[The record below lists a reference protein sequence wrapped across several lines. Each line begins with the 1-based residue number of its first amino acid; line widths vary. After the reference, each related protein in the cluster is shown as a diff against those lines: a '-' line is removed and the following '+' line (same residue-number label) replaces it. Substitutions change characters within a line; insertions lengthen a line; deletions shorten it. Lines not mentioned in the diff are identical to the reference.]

1 MNAQPLPATP
11 NLAANLGVILRD
23 LAAIIARRL
32 LRHPLHAILI
42 IPLCRHIARTTRRLE
57 HLLARLTAGP
67 LPPPRPR
74 VNSHSGPRHKSPF
87 PTKSAWLVGIL
98 GHEAAACA
106 SRLEA
111 LLAAPDAAELLACT
125 AGRRALAPIRRMLGL
140 TLPRPRRPAPA
151 RALAAPECRRTKFFC
166 FFSFKKRRRLR
177 SFLKKRTKKLYLS
190 SVVLPRR
197 SVWRMPPRFRIRR
210 RTRQTPSGRKC
221 QGC

>member
-11 NLAANLGVILRD
+11 NLAPGFNVGNLGVILRD

-42 IPLCRHIARTTRRLE
+42 IPLCQHIARTTRRLE
-57 HLLARLTAGP
+57 NLLARLAAGP

-74 VNSHSGPRHKSPF
+74 VNPHSGPRHKSPF
-87 PTKSAWLVGIL
+87 PAQSAWLVGIL

-111 LLAAPDAAELLACT
+111 LLAGPAAAELLACT

-140 TLPRPRRPAPA
+140 TPRRPRRPALPA
-151 RALAAPECRRTKFFC
+151 PATAPAGPPAISPHRNIDPPPTGQSRPWWVPPP
-166 FFSFKKRRRLR
+166 RLR
-177 SFLKKRTKKLYLS
+177 S
-190 SVVLPRR
+190 
-197 SVWRMPPRFRIRR
+197 
-210 RTRQTPSGRKC
+210 G
-221 QGC
+221 

>member
-11 NLAANLGVILRD
+11 NLAANLGIILRD

-42 IPLCRHIARTTRRLE
+42 IPLCQHIARTTRRLE
-57 HLLARLTAGP
+57 NLLARLAAGP

-74 VNSHSGPRHKSPF
+74 VNPHSGPRHKSPF
-87 PTKSAWLVGIL
+87 PAKSAWLVGIL

-111 LLAAPDAAELLACT
+111 LLAGPAAAELLACT

-140 TLPRPRRPAPA
+140 TPRCPRRPARPA
-151 RALAAPECRRTKFFC
+151 SPAPAGPPPVPPHRSLDEPLTGPSRPWWLPPP
-166 FFSFKKRRRLR
+166 RLR
-177 SFLKKRTKKLYLS
+177 S
-190 SVVLPRR
+190 
-197 SVWRMPPRFRIRR
+197 
-210 RTRQTPSGRKC
+210 G
-221 QGC
+221 